1 MTDPMT
7 LPEDTHTM
15 DNWLQALENE
25 TDAAEGDA
33 YVVLGRAGSQVAV
46 VTLSRPQKRNPLS
59 LRSWVRLEQ
68 IFEDLAQE
76 PELRSVVIRGA
87 GVEAFGAGADI
98 TEFVEKR
105 MTAADAVQYN
115 ESIARALRAVGALG
129 VPVIA
134 MVRGLAVGGGCELA
148 AACDVRICADD
159 ARFGIPIGRLGVTL
173 GYTETKTLVGLI
185 GRANLKR
192 LLFEGDLIDA
202 QEAMRVGLVQVC
214 VAPDELTRRTAA
226 MLDAI
231 IASAPVT
238 MRAAKLVTDMCDRE
252 LTDADAE
259 LLTRITVEA
268 YEGPHLR
275 EGVQAFL
282 ERRSP
287 NFGQEHNDVSA

>member
-1 MTDPMT
+1 MTS
-7 LPEDTHTM
+7 PEGTHDM
-15 DNWLQALENE
+15 DNWLHALENE
-25 TDAAEGDA
+25 TDPAEGDA
-33 YVVLGRAGSQVAV
+33 YVVLSRAGSEVAV
-46 VTLSRPQKRNPLS
+46 VTLSRPEKRNPLN
-59 LRSWVRLEQ
+59 LDSWIRLEQ
-68 IFEDLAQE
+68 VFGDLAQD
-76 PELRSVVIRGA
+76 PELRTVVIRGA
-87 GVEAFGAGADI
+87 GDEAFGAGADI
-98 TEFVEKR
+98 TEFADKR
-105 MTAADAVQYN
+105 MTAGDAIHYN

-148 AACDVRICADD
+148 AACDLRICADD

-173 GYTETKTLVGLI
+173 GYTEAKTLVGLI

-202 QEAMRVGLVQVC
+202 QEAMRIGLVQVC
-214 VAPDELTRRTAA
+214 VPPGDLTRRTAN
-226 MLDAI
+226 MLEAI
-231 IASAPVT
+231 VTSAPVT

-282 ERRSP
+282 ERRAP
-287 NFGQEHNDVSA
+287 NFRMESNDVSS